1 MAVISTRFFTRSKT
15 ISRLYFIIAILL
27 LIVYVPVEFEGI
39 AISFVWMA
47 GAIVLF
53 AIGLIRKIRLLR
65 ILSMVLFGVTLLKLI
80 TFDSA
85 SFSAVEK
92 IITYISI
99 GAVLLVISFLYQKY
113 KGLLFERDE

>member
-1 MAVISTRFFTRSKT
+1 
-15 ISRLYFIIAILL
+15 
-27 LIVYVPVEFEGI
+27 
-39 AISFVWMA
+39 
-47 GAIVLF
+47 
-53 AIGLIRKIRLLR
+53 
-65 ILSMVLFGVTLLKLI
+65 MVLFGVTLLKLI